1 MRRIVSYGL
10 MGLFLTLLAP
20 PIQAQQNVTGD
31 WVLTYMA
38 QGREGEAV
46 ERTMEFTFVQD
57 GSTVTG
63 TTVFAPMGRRPGGG
77 AGQNPPPPQE
87 IEIQEG
93 KIEGDQL
100 TFTVVRTMRQR
111 STTQVFTAT
120 VSGNSMEGTIETT
133 GGMRGSGETAFTGT
147 KKES

>member
-1 MRRIVSYGL
+1 MRRIVSYALTGL
-10 MGLFLTLLAP
+10 LLALLAP
-20 PIQAQQNVTGD
+20 PIHAQQDVTGD
-31 WVLTYMA
+31 WTFTFTA

-77 AGQNPPPPQE
+77 GGQNPPPPQE
-87 IEIQEG
+87 IEIQDG
-93 KIEGDQL
+93 VIEGDQL

-111 STTQVFTAT
+111 STTQVYTAT
-120 VSGNSMEGTIETT
+120 VSGNTMEGVIQTT
-133 GGMRGSGETAFTGT
+133 GGMRGSGETSFTGV
-147 KKES
+147 KNQG